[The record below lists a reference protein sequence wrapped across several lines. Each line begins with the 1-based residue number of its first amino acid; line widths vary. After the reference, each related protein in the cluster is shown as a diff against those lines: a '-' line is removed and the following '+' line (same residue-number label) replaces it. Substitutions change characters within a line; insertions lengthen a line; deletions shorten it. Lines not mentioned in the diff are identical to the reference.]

1 MNDKPRAR
9 TYTCSQHLRWVND
22 THTTLVVD
30 SHTLRAQRLEGV
42 EAAVWR
48 WLALSYPLHK
58 AAAHLAQWR
67 GIPVEDAHGQLT
79 AMLEAWAFQGL
90 LETAEDDDR
99 G

>member
-1 MNDKPRAR
+1 MNDKPQTRV
-9 TYTCSQHLRWVND
+9 YTCSQHLRWVND

-30 SHTLRAQRLEGV
+30 SRTLQAQHLQGV

-67 GIPVEDAHGQLT
+67 GIAVEDAYRQLT
-79 AMLEAWAFQGL
+79 DMLEDWAGRGL
-90 LETAEDDDR
+90 LETAEGNDR